1 MTAPRTRTKSA
12 LKEFLADE
20 EDVPVFDQR
29 ATEFASHIVV
39 DGSLLDSIR
48 EIFAGTPVATD
59 DVRLQQILDV
69 RAEVQKNWSD
79 ARDSFLSIGRALLSL
94 ESILSKLEYQ
104 KLRYGTDR
112 IFPFSDATAT
122 QFRQIARAVDSG
134 RIPYDRC
141 PGSYGT
147 AYQITLLDDYQLKV
161 ANERDLIRP
170 NVTRREISLLRQEI
184 KYQAATPGRID
195 RSVLQEERN
204 NLRKKQQ
211 RLQIELEQVATRL
224 SELESLL
231 GDITAE

>member
-1 MTAPRTRTKSA
+1 VKASRTKTKSA
-12 LKEFLADE
+12 LKQFLTE
-20 EDVPVFDQR
+20 EEEVPVFDQR

-39 DGSLLDSIR
+39 DVALLDSIR
-48 EIFAGTPVATD
+48 EVFEGTPVATD
-59 DVRLQQILDV
+59 DARLQQILDV

-94 ESILSKLEYQ
+94 ETILSKAEYQ

-122 QFRQIARAVDSG
+122 QFRQIARAVDNG
-134 RIPYDRC
+134 RIPYALC

-147 AYQITLLDDYQLKV
+147 AYQITLLDDYQLKI
-161 ANERDLIRP
+161 ANERNLIRP
-170 NVTRREISLLRQEI
+170 DVTRREISLLRREI
-184 KYQAATPGRID
+184 KTQASTPGRMD
-195 RSVLQEERN
+195 RSILQEERN

-211 RLQIELEQVATRL
+211 RLQSELEQVTIRL

-231 GDITAE
+231 DDSTSI